1 MRLTLAAVVVLAV
14 CNSSSVA
21 SGQTPQTTR
30 RLVGQMIG
38 AHWQLDAK
46 GKLTVE
52 TATLTF
58 KDSDGRPAVTV
69 DFVARY
75 ATERP
80 RNAPTVVDMIV
91 TELSSK
97 DDTPQMT
104 MRVDGE
110 PLPIIGRLRSRRSAV
125 ATMPFEDF
133 VRLTNAERI
142 VEQAFD
148 TELEFGRGQM
158 AMLRS
163 TAAKWVGR

>member
-14 CNSSSVA
+14 CNSASVA

-69 DFVARY
+69 DLNIEVRGNFSIRSGSNRPMGSRTFASRTIAAPLCL
-75 ATERP
+75 AT
-80 RNAPTVVDMIV
+80 
-91 TELSSK
+91 
-97 DDTPQMT
+97 
-104 MRVDGE
+104 
-110 PLPIIGRLRSRRSAV
+110 
-125 ATMPFEDF
+125 
-133 VRLTNAERI
+133 
-142 VEQAFD
+142 
-148 TELEFGRGQM
+148 
-158 AMLRS
+158 
-163 TAAKWVGR
+163 